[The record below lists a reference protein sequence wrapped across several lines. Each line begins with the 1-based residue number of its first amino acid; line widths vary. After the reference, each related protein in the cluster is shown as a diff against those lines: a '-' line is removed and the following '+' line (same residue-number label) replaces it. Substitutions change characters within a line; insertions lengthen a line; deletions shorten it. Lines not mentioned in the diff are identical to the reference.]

1 MASYVPPIQIHKVAG
16 NFISTVVDRIQRRL
30 KENKSSVKT
39 YASHDRAF
47 FKAEELAQH
56 FSAYNDTDFDPI
68 FIVVQLSTGRW
79 TSVFMLSEYCNRLD
93 NGTDMTYFA
102 RNGFH
107 CV

>member
-1 MASYVPPIQIHKVAG
+1 MASYVPPTEIHG
-16 NFISTVVDRIQRRL
+16 NFISTLVDRIQRRL

-39 YASHDRAF
+39 YASCDRAF
-47 FKAEELAQH
+47 DTAEKLAQH
-56 FSAYNDTDFDPI
+56 FSAYNNTDFDPL

-79 TSVFMLSEYCNRLD
+79 TSVFMLSDYCNRLD
-93 NGTDMTYFA
+93 NGTDVTYFA